1 MFLGGRY
8 RLLSA
13 PLSTGSFGSVFVA
26 EDQRMPR
33 RVAVKILHPQHAE
46 NPTVRAR
53 FKRELEAACR
63 VSHENVVSVFDIGED
78 PNLGLYYV
86 MELVRGTPLKDYL
99 TGEPLPWPFVYR
111 VGYQL
116 TRALHAIHGA
126 GIVHRDLKP
135 QNIMLV
141 ERSSLDELVKV
152 LDFGIAALKAQDE
165 ETADVEL
172 TGARMVLGTPPYM
185 SPEQTYMRSDRERLG
200 LEVDPRSDI
209 YSLGVILYEMAAG
222 RRPFSGDA
230 HDIVVAHRLTRPMPL
245 DRMVGVSVP
254 AEFADLVMQCL
265 SKDPKDRPA
274 SAKDVVQALKD
285 CEDRPIRRWTE
296 AEDPIDPRELGTQ
309 IMEMEPLPLH
319 EDQPQHQTTEPR
331 LAVPFIPPQ
340 RVLWAPIG
348 ALAAVAI
355 MTVLLLLQ
363 RSELPAR
370 PDQTAVDRVAQ
381 VAPPGAAEAVAARP
395 RDPADR
401 ALAPNTS
408 AGATRDEAARQLA
421 GATPAEALPV
431 PGARG
436 DAGGAAENMAAA
448 GAGHDTAGGGAD
460 TAAGLAGAAATDPTG
475 VTSPDDSATARV
487 HMVNLMV
494 TTTPSG
500 ATVMLGDTALGETP
514 VNLKFETDQSR
525 KLELVLALK
534 KFQDQTV
541 TLAIGPE
548 LAGKVIVVNEQLKP
562 RRGNA
567 ATGPGTK
574 KDEDPFKDL

>member
-1 MFLGGRY
+1 
-8 RLLSA
+8 
-13 PLSTGSFGSVFVA
+13 
-26 EDQRMPR
+26 MPR

-116 TRALHAIHGA
+116 SRALHAIHGA

-152 LDFGIAALKAQDE
+152 LDFGIASLKTQDE
-165 ETADVEL
+165 EKADVEL

-245 DRMVGVSVP
+245 ERMVGVNVPVEFAELVMRCLAKDP
-254 AEFADLVMQCL
+254 AE
-265 SKDPKDRPA
+265 RPQ
-274 SAKDVVQALKD
+274 SAKDIAQTLKD
-285 CEDRPIRRWTE
+285 CEDLPVRRWTDVP
-296 AEDPIDPRELGTQ
+296 DPVDPRELATQ
-309 IMEMEPLPLH
+309 MEMEPLPLLAEAPH
-319 EDQPQHQTTEPR
+319 QQTTEPR
-331 LAVPFIPPQ
+331 LAVPREPPQ
-340 RVLWAPIG
+340 RGLWAPII
-348 ALAAVAI
+348 ALAAVALLAA
-355 MTVLLLLQ
+355 VLVLH
-363 RSELPAR
+363 RSEIQPER
-370 PDQTAVDRVAQ
+370 DQTMVDQVAQ
-381 VAPPGAAEAVAARP
+381 
-395 RDPADR
+395 
-401 ALAPNTS
+401 
-408 AGATRDEAARQLA
+408 AGATGPLQPREPKLAPDAGVWTAANMGATATTA
-421 GATPAEALPV
+421 GAATT
-431 PGARG
+431 ARV
-436 DAGGAAENMAAA
+436 AG
-448 GAGHDTAGGGAD
+448 
-460 TAAGLAGAAATDPTG
+460 AATDPPLAGTR
-475 VTSPDDSATARV
+475 PDGAAGRADEAAVAMAPDLATAAGGSTPGTTAGGV
-487 HMVNLMV
+487 ATEVAPGGTDATKPMVNLMV
-494 TTTPSG
+494 TTTPPG
-500 ATVMLGDTALGETP
+500 ATVMLGDRPLGETP
-514 VNLKFETDQSR
+514 VNLEFETGHTR
-525 KLELVLALK
+525 TLELVLAMK
-534 KFQDQTV
+534 KYRDQPV

-562 RRGNA
+562 RWGA
-567 ATGPGTK
+567 AAANPK
-574 KDEDPFKDL
+574 NDKDPFKDL